1 MRRVLLIAQGTLDR
15 PLINIA
21 SIVASVT
28 VTLGLGIAI
37 ISLGWSTGMTIG
49 AIAVLLVAVALIKG
63 RFGGPREF
71 HVEKPAEG
79 GPLRVT
85 GRFSNGEIPA
95 GKPREIVHLEM
106 LDDRLVF
113 ETGPSDDRE
122 SFQMETPAFS
132 MESMTMLRDEI
143 ERLHESGLD
152 EILDRFRSGVPGIK
166 LYDAKQLVLLRYV
179 QKPSYMA
186 ILWTVS
192 GLTMAILLF
201 VISFFSIP

>member
-15 PLINIA
+15 PLVNIA
-21 SIVASVT
+21 SIVVSVT

-37 ISLGWSTGMTIG
+37 ISFGWPIGMTI
-49 AIAVLLVAVALIKG
+49 AALLALLVAVALIKG

-79 GPLRVT
+79 GSLRVT

-95 GKPREIVHLEM
+95 GKSREVTRLEIRN
-106 LDDRLVF
+106 DRLVF
-113 ETGPSDDRE
+113 GTTSTEGEE
-122 SFQMETPAFS
+122 SFYLETPAFS
-132 MESMTMLRDEI
+132 VESMTLLRDEI
-143 ERLHESGLD
+143 EKLGESGVD
-152 EILDRFRSGVPGIK
+152 EILARFRSGVPGIK

-192 GLTMAILLF
+192 GLTMMVLLLL
-201 VISFFSIP
+201 ISVFSIP